1 MTSLTLLSTLTLIPK
16 HSMVAWTTLEQAE
29 TTGFGDAM
37 VQDSPHSRIVPPPV
51 NGEAK
56 HLQFKP
62 YGVGI
67 DCHSRFIVITVLRR
81 NDTDTTSKFV
91 RF

>member
-1 MTSLTLLSTLTLIPK
+1 
-16 HSMVAWTTLEQAE
+16 MVAETTLEQAGN
-29 TTGFGDAM
+29 TGLGDAM
-37 VQDSPHSRIVPPPV
+37 VQDSPNSRIVPPPV
-51 NGEAK
+51 DGEAK

-81 NDTDTTSKFV
+81 NATETTRTSKFAATM
-91 RF
+91 